1 MKRSASENIWLVI
14 KYVLLIGFTIL
25 CIYPLIWLLLASFK
39 TNAEL
44 YTNTWGLPEQ
54 WSMTNYVNAVV
65 KGGVF
70 RYFGNSVIIA
80 VSAVLVTVILATMAS
95 YAIARMHWKLANL
108 THSIFLL
115 GMMIPI
121 YALVIPLFSI
131 FKGMGLLDTHLAVI
145 IPQIAVGFPMAIFII
160 CGFMRS
166 IPTELEEAA
175 IIDGCTVFQCFFK
188 IILPIA
194 KSSVVTVTVV
204 QFINVWNDLLLPR
217 IFLTDSSKMTLP
229 VGLTNFQAMY
239 STDYVGMIAAVIIT
253 IIPSIVVYI
262 LLHKQIMEGMV
273 AGADGEWIYFDMVP
287 GEHEVRTGA
296 PEYTGRICVIGAEI
310 KEDKLAELF
319 QVK

>member
-25 CIYPLIWLLLASFK
+25 CVYPLVWLFLASFK

-194 KSSVVTVTVV
+194 KSSVVTVAVV

-229 VGLTNFQAMY
+229 VGLTNIQAMY

-273 AGADGEWIYFDMVP
+273 AGA
-287 GEHEVRTGA
+287 
-296 PEYTGRICVIGAEI
+296 
-310 KEDKLAELF
+310 
-319 QVK
+319 VKG

>member
-25 CIYPLIWLLLASFK
+25 CIYPLVWLFLASFK
-39 TNAEL
+39 TNNEL

-54 WSMTNYVNAVV
+54 WSMSNYVNAVV

-194 KSSVVTVTVV
+194 KSSVVTVAVV

-229 VGLTNFQAMY
+229 VGLTNFQATY

-273 AGADGEWIYFDMVP
+273 AGA
-287 GEHEVRTGA
+287 
-296 PEYTGRICVIGAEI
+296 
-310 KEDKLAELF
+310 
-319 QVK
+319 VKG

>member
-25 CIYPLIWLLLASFK
+25 CVYPLVWLFLASFK

-80 VSAVLVTVILATMAS
+80 VSVVLVTVILATMAS

-145 IPQIAVGFPMAIFII
+145 IPQIAVGFPLAIFII

-175 IIDGCTVFQCFFK
+175 MIDGCTVFQCFFK

-194 KSSVVTVTVV
+194 KSSVVTVAVV

-229 VGLTNFQAMY
+229 VGLPNFQAMY

-273 AGADGEWIYFDMVP
+273 AGA
-287 GEHEVRTGA
+287 
-296 PEYTGRICVIGAEI
+296 
-310 KEDKLAELF
+310 
-319 QVK
+319 VKG